1 MPKIKRSAVIEFK
14 GLYRCQ
20 RSSLMAIKKIKII
33 CGVAGSAEHMPWI
46 EKSQG
51 RAFCDKRLHLGWL
64 E

>member
-33 CGVAGSAEHMPWI
+33 CGVAGSAEHMP
-46 EKSQG
+46 
-51 RAFCDKRLHLGWL
+51 
-64 E
+64 